1 MCSLHGPYTLPQP
14 IDQRE
19 IVSSAAKECLAKMN
33 VSLNKARN
41 DGAISGIDYGIG
53 SVTCTTSP
61 PPSRGTAWASPP
73 CARATARTIDKPS
86 PKPRPP
92 STRSRPKRRNG
103 WKSVSI
109 SYPGTTGP
117 VFDTVS

>member
-53 SVTCTTSP
+53 SVTCTTKL
-61 PPSRGTAWASPP
+61 GDASIGYENVAPHDGIARVHRHH
-73 CARATARTIDKPS
+73 CA
-86 PKPRPP
+86 
-92 STRSRPKRRNG
+92 
-103 WKSVSI
+103 
-109 SYPGTTGP
+109 
-117 VFDTVS
+117 VFYED